1 MKHER
6 SHTGEKPYEC
16 EVCHKRF
23 STSTHAKTHQK
34 IHDPFREKP
43 AKTSRKKKR
52 QAGEE
57 SDDAVEVV
65 VS

>member
-43 AKTSRKKKR
+43 AKTPRKKKR
-52 QAGEE
+52 QAEEE

-65 VS
+65 V